1 MKADDPEIYRET
13 GFGFTIKELAMG
25 KYILKRILIA
35 IPVLIGITLID
46 YAIMCL
52 AGSPLEML
60 KGPRISDAALQ
71 AKEIA
76 AGLDKPL
83 IVQYFVWLWQIL
95 QGNLGYSMQSYEP
108 VSAMIG
114 SHIGPTLLLMGVSL
128 IVSLLIAVPAGI
140 YSAVKQYSKGD
151 YAVVTAS
158 FIGSS
163 IPSFFLALILIY
175 IFTVKLGALPS
186 SGMNTL
192 GMDGGVLDTIRH
204 MVMPVIVLA
213 VSLAGSNIRYIR
225 SSFLEILQQDYLRT
239 AKAKGIGYRRVIWKH
254 AMRNALLPI
263 VTVIGMQIPMLFG
276 GAVIIEQVFS
286 WPGLGLMTMTAIMG
300 RDYPVI
306 MGVCLLSAVV
316 VLISNLITDI
326 LYALVDP
333 TIQLN

>member
-1 MKADDPEIYRET
+1 
-13 GFGFTIKELAMG
+13 MG

-71 AKEIA
+71 AKEVA

-83 IVQYFVWLWQIL
+83 IVQYFVWLWQLL
-95 QGNLGYSMQSYEP
+95 QGNLGYSMKSYEP

-114 SHIGPTLLLMGVSL
+114 SHIGPTLLLMGASL
-128 IVSLLIAVPAGI
+128 ALSLLIAVPAGI

-175 IFTVKLGALPS
+175 IFTVKLGILPS
-186 SGMNTL
+186 GGMNTL
-192 GMDGGVLDTIRH
+192 GMDGSVADTIRH
-204 MVMPVIVLA
+204 MVLPVTVLA

-239 AKAKGIGYRRVIWKH
+239 ARAKGIGYKRVIWKH

-316 VLISNLITDI
+316 VLVSNLITDI

>member
-1 MKADDPEIYRET
+1 
-13 GFGFTIKELAMG
+13 MG

-83 IVQYFVWLWQIL
+83 IVQYFVWLWQLL
-95 QGNLGYSMQSYEP
+95 QGNLGYSMKSYEP

-114 SHIGPTLLLMGVSL
+114 SHIGPTLLLMGASL
-128 IVSLLIAVPAGI
+128 ALSLLIAVPAGI

-175 IFTVKLGALPS
+175 IFTVKLGILPS
-186 SGMNTL
+186 GGMNTL
-192 GMDGGVLDTIRH
+192 GMDGSVADTIRH
-204 MVMPVIVLA
+204 MVLPITVLA

-239 AKAKGIGYRRVIWKH
+239 AKAKGIGYKRVIWKH

-316 VLISNLITDI
+316 VLVSNLITDI

>member
-1 MKADDPEIYRET
+1 
-13 GFGFTIKELAMG
+13 MG

-83 IVQYFVWLWQIL
+83 IVQYFVWLWQLL
-95 QGNLGYSMQSYEP
+95 QGNLGYSMKSYEP

-114 SHIGPTLLLMGVSL
+114 SHIGPTLLLMGASL
-128 IVSLLIAVPAGI
+128 ALSLLIAVPAGI

-175 IFTVKLGALPS
+175 IFTVKLGILPS
-186 SGMNTL
+186 GGMNTL
-192 GMDGGVLDTIRH
+192 GMDGSVADTIRH
-204 MVMPVIVLA
+204 MVLPVTVLA

-239 AKAKGIGYRRVIWKH
+239 ARAKGIGYKRVIWKH
-254 AMRNALLPI
+254 AMRNALVPI

-316 VLISNLITDI
+316 VLVSNLITDI

>member
-1 MKADDPEIYRET
+1 
-13 GFGFTIKELAMG
+13 MG
-25 KYILKRILIA
+25 KYIFKRILIA
-35 IPVLIGITLID
+35 IPVLIGITIID

-60 KGPRISDAALQ
+60 KGARISEAALQ
-71 AKEIA
+71 AKEAA
-76 AGLDKPL
+76 AGLDQPL
-83 IVQYFVWLWQIL
+83 VVQYFLWLGQL
-95 QGNLGYSMQSYEP
+95 LSGNLGYSMKSYEP
-108 VSAMIG
+108 VGQMIA
-114 SHIGPTLLLMGVSL
+114 SHMGPTLLLMGVSL
-128 IVSLLIAVPAGI
+128 LVSLLIAVPAGI
-140 YSAVKQYSKGD
+140 YSAVRQYSKGD

-158 FIGSS
+158 FVGSS

-175 IFTVKLGALPS
+175 IFTVKLGLLPS
-186 SGMNTL
+186 GGMNTL
-192 GMDGGVLDTIRH
+192 GTDGGAADTAKH

-225 SSFLEILQQDYLRT
+225 SAFLEILQQDYLRT
-239 AKAKGIGYRRVIWKH
+239 AKAKGIGRKRVILKH

-316 VLISNLITDI
+316 VLAANLVTDI

-333 TIQLN
+333 TIELG